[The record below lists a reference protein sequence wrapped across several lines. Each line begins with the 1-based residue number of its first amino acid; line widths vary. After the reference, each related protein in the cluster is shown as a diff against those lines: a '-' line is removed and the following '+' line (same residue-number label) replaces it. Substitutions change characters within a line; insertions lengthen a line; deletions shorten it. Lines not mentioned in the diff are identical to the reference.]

1 MNRYHAYGLEV
12 SSDRAIAALVRKDA
26 APLADVAVIDAKIDT
41 EGLSFAPLEDADAS
55 DAWVA
60 YSWDTNRTVIRF
72 PGVTAEFD
80 LHHRQIKVDDSSAD
94 EGYAEHVVLD
104 HVLPRWLSLSGDLV
118 LHGSAVATAR
128 HAGIAFI
135 GDTGRGKSTTAT
147 ALAMRRCWTL
157 LADDVCRI
165 IDPQSTPL
173 IVPSYPGV
181 RLTSQSRTELTPDYA
196 STPLAAGSDKGR
208 VCPDVAPVYGPVPLR
223 LVVAL
228 GENSASLDA
237 RRLGLGEATATLV
250 RNIFHQARTL
260 GDIAPQAFLLASE
273 VAAGIP
279 CYQVDFPRQ
288 WGVFDDLSELL
299 ESLV

>member
-12 SSDRAIAALVRKDA
+12 SSDREIAALVRKDA
-26 APLADVAVIDAKIDT
+26 APTADVAVIDAKIDT
-41 EGLSFAPLEDADAS
+41 GGLSFAPLEDADAR

-80 LHHRQIKVDDSSAD
+80 LHHRQITVDDSSAD

-118 LHGSAVATAR
+118 LHGSAVATPQN
-128 HAGIAFI
+128 AGIAFI

-147 ALAMRRCWTL
+147 ALAMRCCWQL

-165 IDPQSTPL
+165 IDQHSSPS

-181 RLTSQSRTELTPDYA
+181 RLTSQSRTALTPDNA

-208 VCPDVAPVYGPVPLR
+208 VCPDVAPAYAPVPLR

-228 GENSASLDA
+228 GEDSANLDA

-260 GDIAPQAFLLASE
+260 DDIAPQAFRLASDL
-273 VAAGIP
+273 AAAIP
-279 CYQVDFPRQ
+279 CYQLNFPRR

-299 ESLV
+299 QSLV